1 MPITLDKQL
10 AAIDVLRQENIF
22 VMDSQRAMTQN
33 IRPLKILVV
42 NLMPKKANT
51 EVQLLRHLA
60 NTPLQLEVEFLYMA
74 SHKSKNTSNEY
85 LKNYYRTFA
94 DIKGKRYDGMIIT
107 GAPVEQ
113 LPFQE
118 VDYWSELC
126 QLMEWSKTHVY
137 SSLHLCWGAQAG
149 LYYHFGIDKQAL
161 KNKLSGIYEQ
171 EVVGTS
177 SLMRGFDDSYRCP
190 HSRYT
195 TISPEQLK
203 DTSLQ
208 ILAEGPEVGVAI
220 AASRDLRQI
229 YSFGHLE
236 YSRDTLSEEYHRDV
250 KAGINPLLPVNYFPD
265 NDPEKKPRL
274 TWSLAASTFFSNW
287 INYAVYQ
294 ETPYDLAELD

>member
-33 IRPLKILVV
+33 IRPLKILVI

-94 DIKGKRYDGMIIT
+94 DIKEKRYDGMIIT

-149 LYYHFGIDKQAL
+149 LHYHFGIDKQVL
-161 KNKLSGIYEQ
+161 ERKLSGIYEQ
-171 EVVGTS
+171 EVVGGS

-195 TISPEQLK
+195 TIYPEQLK

-208 ILAEGPEVGVAI
+208 ILAEGAG
-220 AASRDLRQI
+220 SRRGDC
-229 YSFGHLE
+229 G
-236 YSRDTLSEEYHRDV
+236 
-250 KAGINPLLPVNYFPD
+250 K
-265 NDPEKKPRL
+265 
-274 TWSLAASTFFSNW
+274 
-287 INYAVYQ
+287 
-294 ETPYDLAELD
+294 

>member
-1 MPITLDKQL
+1 
-10 AAIDVLRQENIF
+10 
-22 VMDSQRAMTQN
+22 MDSQRARTQN
-33 IRPLKILVV
+33 IRFLKILVV

-85 LKNYYRTFA
+85 LENYYRTFA
-94 DIKGKRYDGMIIT
+94 YIKDKRYDIVGWLLL
-107 GAPVEQ
+107 APRLVEQ

-126 QLMEWSKTHVY
+126 QLMEWSKTYVY
-137 SSLHLCWGAQAG
+137 SRLHLCWGAQAG
-149 LYYHFGIDKQAL
+149 LYYHFGIDKQPL
-161 KNKLSGIYEQ
+161 EKKLSGIYEQ

-177 SLMRGFDDSYRCP
+177 PLLRGFDDSYRCP

-195 TISPEQLK
+195 TIYPDQLK
-203 DTSLQ
+203 KCSLQ
-208 ILAEGPEVGVAI
+208 ILAEGSEVGVAI
-220 AASRDLRQI
+220 AASDDLRQI

-236 YSRDTLSEEYHRDV
+236 YSRDTLSEDTIET
-250 KAGINPLLPVNYFPD
+250 LMPVSIRFCRLNYFPD
-265 NDPEKKPRL
+265 DDPEKKPRL

>member
-1 MPITLDKQL
+1 
-10 AAIDVLRQENIF
+10 
-22 VMDSQRAMTQN
+22 MDSQRARTQN

-85 LKNYYRTFA
+85 LENYYRTFA
-94 DIKGKRYDGMIIT
+94 DIKDKRYDGMIIT

-149 LYYHFGIDKQAL
+149 LYYHFGIDKQPL
-161 KNKLSGIYEQ
+161 EKKLSGIYEQ

-177 SLMRGFDDSYRCP
+177 PFFAAF
-190 HSRYT
+190 
-195 TISPEQLK
+195 TIP
-203 DTSLQ
+203 T
-208 ILAEGPEVGVAI
+208 AVRTPAI
-220 AASRDLRQI
+220 
-229 YSFGHLE
+229 
-236 YSRDTLSEEYHRDV
+236 
-250 KAGINPLLPVNYFPD
+250 
-265 NDPEKKPRL
+265 PRF
-274 TWSLAASTFFSNW
+274 TQTN
-287 INYAVYQ
+287 
-294 ETPYDLAELD
+294 